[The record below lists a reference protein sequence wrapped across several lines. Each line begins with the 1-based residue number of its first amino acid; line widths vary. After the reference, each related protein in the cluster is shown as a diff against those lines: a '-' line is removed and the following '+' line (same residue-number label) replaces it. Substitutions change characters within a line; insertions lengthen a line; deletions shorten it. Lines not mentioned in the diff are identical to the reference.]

1 MPRAVKYLPTEHDS
15 TCFVYR
21 KENIFA
27 RIRFLSINPAFWPK
41 GIRSQRS
48 IKVIIAKLYRLTWGH
63 TQKNQSINRNLLESY
78 IITPLR
84 MLTFPRAFVGLR
96 QRDADNMPSLPCNLF
111 DTSFDLIIV
120 LKDLI
125 FIDSHTGK
133 IYYTIPISNVTGPC
147 EQFPNLWLKIE

>member
-1 MPRAVKYLPTEHDS
+1 MNTIPLNQPRLLTKRYQKSEINKSNNSQTLPFDLGSYT
-15 TCFVYR
+15 
-21 KENIFA
+21 
-27 RIRFLSINPAFWPK
+27 
-41 GIRSQRS
+41 
-48 IKVIIAKLYRLTWGH
+48 
-63 TQKNQSINRNLLESY
+63 KNQSINRNLLESY

-147 EQFPNLWLKIE
+147 EQFPNL